1 MWISR
6 IFLKHKKFFKIIFP
20 HKIHILPGI
29 KMAQYSGF
37 WKNIHKSGV
46 INILSDV
53 DKFVKRF
60 FHTKSLFFPPV
71 VDFDAFSFIIKSA

>member
-1 MWISR
+1 
-6 IFLKHKKFFKIIFP
+6 
-20 HKIHILPGI
+20 
-29 KMAQYSGF
+29 MAQYCGI

-60 FHTKSLFFPPV
+60 FHIKSLFFPPV

>member
-1 MWISR
+1 MLR
-6 IFLKHKKFFKIIFP
+6 
-20 HKIHILPGI
+20 I
-29 KMAQYSGF
+29 KMAQYCGI

-53 DKFVKRF
+53 DKFVKHF
-60 FHTKSLFFPPV
+60 FHTKSLFFPHI